1 MDDETEPTATRSERA
16 VESGPTERSVRR
28 TVGDD
33 ESTREVG
40 DNPSAREAG
49 DDEPPPECGIPPDR
63 DIPTDDAA
71 TSDEDADEP
80 LEYRLERLRLW
91 RAVVTLAIVIGRLIR
106 SV

>member
-28 TVGDD
+28 TVGGDESAREAGDD
-33 ESTREVG
+33 E
-40 DNPSAREAG
+40 SAREAG
-49 DDEPPPECGIPPDR
+49 DDEPPPEC
-63 DIPTDDAA
+63 DIPADDDAV
-71 TSDEDADEP
+71 TPDDADEP

-106 SV
+106 SL

>member
-28 TVGDD
+28 TVGGD
-33 ESTREVG
+33 E
-40 DNPSAREAG
+40 SAREAG
-49 DDEPPPECGIPPDR
+49 DDEPPPEC
-63 DIPTDDAA
+63 DIPADDDAV
-71 TSDEDADEP
+71 TPDDADEP

-106 SV
+106 SL